1 MPLIRIDMFPGRTL
15 EQKRELAEV
24 LTREVSR
31 IADCRPETINFIFT
45 DVSRENWGLNG
56 FLFCDEYEYENQ
68 PNNTS

>member
-1 MPLIRIDMFPGRTL
+1 MFPGRTL

-45 DVSRENWGLNG
+45 DVSRENWGRNG

-68 PNNTS
+68 PNNKS

>member
-31 IADCRPETINFIFT
+31 IADCRPEMINFIFT
-45 DVSRENWGLNG
+45 DVSRENWGRNG